1 MPKTNR
7 KLVVIGV
14 MLANFLAALD
24 VTIVGTAM
32 PTIIGTLG
40 GLPIMSWVFSAFLLA
55 STVTVPIYGKLSDLY
70 GRKVIFVIG
79 AFFIAF
85 GSVLCALSET
95 MLQLI
100 IYRAVQGLG
109 AGGIMAVAT
118 TIIGD
123 IFTPEERG
131 KMQGYFSAV
140 WGVSALLGPLLG
152 GLIIKFLTWQW
163 IFYINVPV
171 AVVAVLFIW
180 FALHEGIEK
189 KKHQIDYIG
198 AATLTAGMTALLLAL
213 LEGGAHY
220 PWTSPQILGLLGAFV
235 VMLIWFLLNERKAAE
250 PMIPLDLFRSRLIAV
265 SLIVNFLVG
274 GVLIGVSSYMPS
286 YVQGVLGGSA
296 TMAGLVV
303 MPLSIGWPLAAFIGG
318 PRMMGW
324 GFRKTTLMG
333 MVLIAV
339 SAVLLSFTSVAT
351 GVWYPMVV
359 LFIMGVGMGLV
370 TLALTVGIQSAVEW
384 NRRGIATATL
394 QFIRSV
400 GQTVSVALMGAF
412 MNAKI
417 IAELT
422 DNPAITDPLQATN
435 DLLDPD
441 KRAALPSDL
450 AQTLTGA
457 LDSGLHQAFLLL
469 AVLGVL
475 ALFFMIFYPRSSQPS
490 RSQDPSTR

>member
-1 MPKTNR
+1 VPKTNR

-40 GLPIMSWVFSAFLLA
+40 GLPIMSWVFSAFLLT

-79 AFFIAF
+79 AFFIAL

-100 IYRAVQGLG
+100 IFRAVQGLG
-109 AGGIMAVAT
+109 AAGIMAVAV

-123 IFTPEERG
+123 IFTPAERG

-140 WGVSALLGPLLG
+140 WGISALMGPLLG
-152 GLIIKFLTWQW
+152 GLIINFLTWQW

-171 AVVAVLFIW
+171 AIVAVLFIW

-189 KKHQIDYIG
+189 KRHQIDYLG
-198 AATLTAGMTALLLAL
+198 AITLTASMTALLLAL
-213 LEGGAHY
+213 LEGGAAY
-220 PWTSPQILGLLGAFV
+220 PWVSPQILGLFGAFV
-235 VMLIWFLLNERKAAE
+235 LLLIWFWFIERKAAE
-250 PMIPLDLFRSRLIAV
+250 PMIPLDLLQSRLITV
-265 SLIVNFLVG
+265 SLIINFLVG

-296 TMAGLVV
+296 TMAGLTV
-303 MPLSIGWPLAAFIGG
+303 MPLSIGWPLASFIGG

-339 SAVLLSFTSVAT
+339 SAVLLSFTSQAT
-351 GVWYPMVV
+351 GVWYPMAV
-359 LFIMGVGMGLV
+359 LFIMGIGMGLV

-400 GQTVSVALMGAF
+400 GQAVSVALMGAF
-412 MNAKI
+412 MNARI
-417 IAELT
+417 ISELT
-422 DNPAITDPLQATN
+422 GHPRITDPLQATN

-441 KRAALPSDL
+441 RRAALPADL
-450 AQTLTGA
+450 MSTLTDA

-475 ALFFMIFYPRSSQPS
+475 ALVFMAFYPRSSQPTTQES
-490 RSQDPSTR
+490 SPR